1 MRLNVMLVLGAIL
14 ATGTADAMATTLPD
28 SCGSDQVKFKVTQRD
43 NAPAL
48 EAADPGKAQ
57 VVLIETLDPV
67 GKCIG
72 CEITGRIGVDGAWV
86 GANKGSSYFAFSVE
100 PGSHNLCANW
110 QSRIDTLRSKV
121 AMVSL
126 NAEAGK
132 TYYYKLNISLT
143 SFAFDLVPVT
153 EEEGKYR
160 MKLYSLSES
169 RPAH

>member
-1 MRLNVMLVLGAIL
+1 MKLNGMLILGAIL

-86 GANKGSSYFAFSVE
+86 GASKGSSYFAFSVE
-100 PGSHNLCANW
+100 PGTHNLCASW
-110 QSRIDTLRSKV
+110 QSRIEMFKSKV
-121 AMVSL
+121 AMASL

-143 SFAFDLVPVT
+143 SYAFDLVPVT

-160 MKLYSLSES
+160 MKLSSRSES
-169 RPAH
+169 KPSR